1 MSPLQERSIELAVLM
16 ELRLAFG
23 PGTRLWALR
32 SREELCYDW
41 LQFKA
46 NQANASFRDF
56 ALRLY
61 AHEKAHA
68 TACSS
73 LRDIRRRI
81 AVVLRAYR
89 IKRRSRMIASQLPT
103 PARLRI
109 EPGSARVANRTHHR
123 SVSDQKR

>member
-1 MSPLQERSIELAVLM
+1 MSPAQEPLIELSVLM

-23 PGTRLWALR
+23 PGTRVWANT

-61 AHEKAHA
+61 AHERENAA
-68 TACSS
+68 GCRS
-73 LRDIRRRI
+73 LREIRRRI

-89 IKRRSRMIASQLPT
+89 IKKRSRILPT
-103 PARLRI
+103 AASTRLRA
-109 EPGSARVANRTHHR
+109 EPGSARVACRSHR
-123 SVSDQKR
+123 QWVPDSKR